1 MVEPLEFQREYLRS
15 NPNSDTD
22 FGLETMIDASL
33 KYRSYDNVTSCTL
46 YRPGLSGADIKT
58 LAKYVEAGYNVE
70 VKYVGDEDYNIQLL
84 IYYVY

>member
-1 MVEPLEFQREYLRS
+1 MLFR
-15 NPNSDTD
+15 
-22 FGLETMIDASL
+22 
-33 KYRSYDNVTSCTL
+33 SCTL